1 MLDFPP
7 STAFGRRLPKE
18 LFYKNLD
25 VKPELKRCFIDQIR
39 RITWANKLSPETLNI
54 AAGQTVQEIEVFHI
68 QLTGQ
73 ELDDRVLPLMDKG
86 IPYHLLFILERT
98 DGQCR
103 LSIAYKEA
111 TEKSSAAFQLKE
123 CYHTAWMAQ
132 DALSLELTALN
143 MDALYESL
151 VRQIAGEALQAGK
164 KHGDLKEDVEWTQ
177 EKARIERQIT
187 KLQTQMRREKQLAR
201 QMEIRREIARL
212 KRLLENH
219 FL

>member
-1 MLDFPP
+1 MLNFPS

-25 VKPELKRCFIDQIR
+25 VKPELKHRFIDQIK
-39 RITWANKLSPETLNI
+39 RITWANKFSPETLNI

-73 ELDDRVLPLMDKG
+73 ALEDRVLTLMDKG
-86 IPYHLLFILERT
+86 IPYHLLFILERP

-111 TEKSSAAFQLKE
+111 MEKSKVAFQLKE

-132 DALSLELTALN
+132 DAFSLNLTALN

-151 VRQIAGEALQAGK
+151 VRQIAGEALPS
-164 KHGDLKEDVEWTQ
+164 LEDESLRDTV
-177 EKARIERQIT
+177 ERQQERERIQKQIA
-187 KLQTQMRREKQLAR
+187 KLQAQMKREKRLAK
-201 QMEIRREIARL
+201 QMEMRREIARL
-212 KRLLENH
+212 KRLLED
-219 FL
+219 F